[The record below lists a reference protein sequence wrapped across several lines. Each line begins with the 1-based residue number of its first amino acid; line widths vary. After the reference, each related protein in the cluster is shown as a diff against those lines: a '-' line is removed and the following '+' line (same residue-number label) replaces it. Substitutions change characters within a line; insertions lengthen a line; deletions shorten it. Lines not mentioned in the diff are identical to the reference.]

1 MNVRYIQ
8 SCHGGFC
15 LQSAAASLVKLS
27 RAFLR
32 SQGLRNWMLDPPGAG
47 PLAVPARHLL
57 QNQPGRVDFRRKGY
71 IAVPACRGSL
81 AEAEPASNQTT
92 GSPI

>member
-1 MNVRYIQ
+1 MGYWN
-8 SCHGGFC
+8 F
-15 LQSAAASLVKLS
+15 SLSQVLLLVWLLCCPGQRFSGLLFSMVK
-27 RAFLR
+27 
-32 SQGLRNWMLDPPGAG
+32 G
-47 PLAVPARHLL
+47 
-57 QNQPGRVDFRRKGY
+57 RKGY